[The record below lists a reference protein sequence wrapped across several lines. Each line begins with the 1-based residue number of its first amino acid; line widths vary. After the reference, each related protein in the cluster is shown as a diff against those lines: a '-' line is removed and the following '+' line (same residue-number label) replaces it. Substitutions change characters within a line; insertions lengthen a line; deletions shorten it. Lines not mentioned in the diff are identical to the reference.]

1 MDPGG
6 GGDVTDNVCG
16 GDPTFARDGGEGD
29 GGTGGGEGLF
39 DDIDYCG
46 SSNHVAPESLFQRSV
61 AALAK
66 QSNNNNLEKGK
77 QLIVLE
83 DEGLVTANMANADC
97 YGVYSDEEMVEVSES
112 EEQGEE
118 DSDAD
123 NDDDKGED
131 NDDDKGEDNDG
142 KNQRMSGLKR
152 KKVESMRKVD
162 VEHTCGPSSEHC
174 KVSCDWV
181 AKNSEKALRTDP
193 GARVET
199 VIDNA
204 KEKFGVEVPKNMAYR
219 ARKKALRVVIG
230 DDLK

>member
-66 QSNNNNLEKGK
+66 SNNNNLEKGK

-152 KKVESMRKVD
+152 KKVESM
-162 VEHTCGPSSEHC
+162 
-174 KVSCDWV
+174 
-181 AKNSEKALRTDP
+181 SEKALRTDP